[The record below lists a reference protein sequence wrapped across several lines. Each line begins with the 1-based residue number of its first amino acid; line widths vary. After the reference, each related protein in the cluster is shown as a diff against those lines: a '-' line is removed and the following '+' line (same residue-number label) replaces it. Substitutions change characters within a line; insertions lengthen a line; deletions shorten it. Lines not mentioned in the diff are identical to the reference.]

1 MELRSLRIVL
11 VKPLSIAKE
20 LINNH
25 RILFPSKSW
34 WDLSRY
40 NRNGW
45 QMLAI
50 HFSLHCTAL
59 GIDYT
64 HAEFIGF
71 RFQTWH
77 THSFSGAY
85 LFSLSITG
93 ENGGHYSNITNVF
106 ETWSYIHVPMI
117 FDNKGS
123 CLKRCSLQDATA
135 TSHLTAPS
143 GIWMTEWYLCPPI
156 FKETWFI
163 ECAYVTNR
171 NVCSVVGSSC
181 HHYLDYII
189 FTS

>member
-1 MELRSLRIVL
+1 MQTASWWNGTTFFKDCLGQTTQHSQGTDQQS
-11 VKPLSIAKE
+11 PDP
-20 LINNH
+20 
-25 RILFPSKSW
+25 FPSKSW

-40 NRNGW
+40 NCNGW

-77 THSFSGAY
+77 THSFSGTY
-85 LFSLSITG
+85 LSSLSITG
-93 ENGGHYSNITNVF
+93 ENGGHYSNITNMF

-123 CLKRCSLQDATA
+123 CLKRRSLQDATA
-135 TSHLTAPS
+135 TSHLIAPS
-143 GIWMTEWYLCPPI
+143 EIWMTE
-156 FKETWFI
+156 
-163 ECAYVTNR
+163 
-171 NVCSVVGSSC
+171 
-181 HHYLDYII
+181 
-189 FTS
+189 